1 MYQEHLNQGSNGYIS
16 GATVSGNT
24 GGNVT
29 TNPGTSGGAGGGV
42 SVTGGNGYL
51 SSGASLTVG
60 GGGLSSEVGGSANL
74 IAGSGSNGVGSITL
88 QIPSTSANNGY
99 INFVVP
105 TATGTIR
112 FGSSTSSYPL
122 TISGNGSLTTT
133 GAISAG
139 ALTIANSI
147 STGTLTTSGVLTT
160 SGLLT
165 ANGGFTTSKSILVG
179 GLLTTGVITAG
190 GFSAGNGGYIST
202 TGAVSAGT
210 LTTSG
215 LLTANGGLT
224 TSGTIT
230 AGSLT
235 SNGNITISTSAVEA
249 LTLNCTNSN
258 SLKDIAFRSAYFP
271 SSASLDPD
279 GTMGTI
285 GFTDD
290 LNMRIT
296 NNVPGGNITIWSNIN
311 VNIESMADVKILSAN
326 FQVIK
331 GNLYARQVVV
341 QTGTFPDYVFKPGY
355 KLKSL
360 AETEAYIKANGHL
373 EDMPDEAMV
382 KEKGINVAEMN
393 AALLKKIE
401 EITLLMIEQN
411 KRVEALEKENGA
423 LKTKVEEISNK

>member
-1 MYQEHLNQGSNGYIS
+1 MKTTFFVLLMLAITHVVINAQPPAPSSAASSYDWITKGAGSGGQINFRAGYGSENGNVDILS
-16 GATVSGNT
+16 GSLGTNY
-24 GGNVT
+24 GNVT
-29 TNPGTSGGAGGGV
+29 VGT
-42 SVTGGNGYL
+42 TG
-51 SSGASLTVG
+51 T
-60 GGGLSSEVGGSANL
+60 GSILLNT
-74 IAGSGSNGVGSITL
+74 NGVNRFTL
-88 QIPSTSANNGY
+88 
-99 INFVVP
+99 
-105 TATGTIR
+105 
-112 FGSSTSSYPL
+112 
-122 TISGNGSLTTT
+122 NGS
-133 GAISAG
+133 G
-139 ALTIANSI
+139 ALTITGATSI
-147 STGTLTTSGVLTT
+147 SNTLSVTGATTISNALNVSGTLTAGSFSAGSGNISTTGAVSAGTLTTSGM
-160 SGLLT
+160 LT